1 MEGLEEGFLSHIV
14 GIGLA
19 VEHLDEHGIEL
30 AAVAPDKLIIRTGTP
45 LERVLDE
52 LLIGQLG
59 V

>member
-1 MEGLEEGFLSHIV
+1 MEGLEKGFLSHIV

-30 AAVAPDKLIIRTGTP
+30 AAVASDKLIIRTGAP